1 MMLNGTADNPTFRSL
16 LEIADSVKLDI
27 NARNVATMAE
37 KIRPLVG
44 TLIAGRVETPEDFER
59 ATALGFN
66 AFQGYF
72 FCRPQI
78 IKGKSLP
85 DASLAIMQALQRVMS
100 ANAISDVEGVMLQDV
115 TLSYRLLR
123 HINSAA
129 FGLRRKV
136 ESVRQALGLLGLSNI
151 RQWLS
156 LLLLADAGKERPAE
170 LVRVA
175 LLRGKILEGI
185 AELSHPER
193 KSDYFLLGLFSLL
206 DAILEISMEDAL
218 AKLCLPAL
226 MYQGLT
232 DAQSEY
238 GRLIELVKAVEQGDW
253 PAVDGLT
260 QELGIRC
267 EDMTGVQTRAMRWV
281 CENTELLSG

>member
-129 FGLRRKV
+129 FGLR
-136 ESVRQALGLLGLSNI
+136 
-151 RQWLS
+151 
-156 LLLLADAGKERPAE
+156 
-170 LVRVA
+170 
-175 LLRGKILEGI
+175 
-185 AELSHPER
+185 
-193 KSDYFLLGLFSLL
+193 
-206 DAILEISMEDAL
+206 
-218 AKLCLPAL
+218 
-226 MYQGLT
+226 
-232 DAQSEY
+232 
-238 GRLIELVKAVEQGDW
+238 
-253 PAVDGLT
+253 
-260 QELGIRC
+260 
-267 EDMTGVQTRAMRWV
+267 
-281 CENTELLSG
+281 